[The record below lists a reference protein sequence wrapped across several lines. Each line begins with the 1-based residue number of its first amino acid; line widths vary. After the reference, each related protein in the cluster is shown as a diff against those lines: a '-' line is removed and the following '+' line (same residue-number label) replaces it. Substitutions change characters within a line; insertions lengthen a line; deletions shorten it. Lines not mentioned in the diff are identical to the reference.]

1 MAAMS
6 AVLSLGLGTLR
17 PSHRSLSCFDSL
29 RHHQTSFLRCHQSL
43 ISRNTTRSPLNKI
56 LQACLQSNSANGD
69 ALVSS
74 SDESSEIVFMGTG
87 TSEGIPR
94 VSCLTNPLK
103 TCSVHFRLCLFFYYD
118 SSSVSIQSSH

>member
-1 MAAMS
+1 MFLTLTGSYLINDVCKCLTMS
-6 AVLSLGLGTLR
+6 VV
-17 PSHRSLSCFDSL
+17 
-29 RHHQTSFLRCHQSL
+29 
-43 ISRNTTRSPLNKI
+43 
-56 LQACLQSNSANGD
+56 CLLDSANAD

-103 TCSVHFRLCLFFYYD
+103 TCSVFFRLF
-118 SSSVSIQSSH
+118 

>member
-1 MAAMS
+1 MFDYVCC
-6 AVLSLGLGTLR
+6 VLL
-17 PSHRSLSCFDSL
+17 D
-29 RHHQTSFLRCHQSL
+29 
-43 ISRNTTRSPLNKI
+43 
-56 LQACLQSNSANGD
+56 SANGD